1 MSKFTRKLQKNVKNG
16 SYLVFI
22 PPAIV
27 KGLDLK
33 KGDFFLIEDRNDKI
47 ILTPERRR
55 K

>member
-1 MSKFTRKLQKNVKNG
+1 MSKFTRKLQGNAQNG
-16 SYLVFI
+16 SFLVFI

-27 KGLDLK
+27 KGLNLK
-33 KGDFFLIEDRNDKI
+33 KGDFFLIEDKDDKV